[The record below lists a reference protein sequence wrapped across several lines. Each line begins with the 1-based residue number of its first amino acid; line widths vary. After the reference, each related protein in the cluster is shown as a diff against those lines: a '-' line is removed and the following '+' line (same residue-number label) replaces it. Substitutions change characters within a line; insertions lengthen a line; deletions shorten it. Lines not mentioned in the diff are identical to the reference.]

1 MSVAGVFLKHD
12 YFLKRPILCHAIGS
26 ICLISCVCSLWS
38 IGAISLNRYVRI
50 CKSNSYNKLFSW
62 RLTYFYTFCIWF
74 FALMLDVPNFADWG
88 DHTYD
93 MKTLACSYDRLAS
106 YSYTVFFIMM
116 FVSLPLLTVLFCNV
130 NIFLIVLRSKRRVRL
145 RDPSIKDGKTI
156 TMFFNETTQNQES
169 SR

>member
-1 MSVAGVFLKHD
+1 
-12 YFLKRPILCHAIGS
+12 
-26 ICLISCVCSLWS
+26 
-38 IGAISLNRYVRI
+38 
-50 CKSNSYNKLFSW
+50 
-62 RLTYFYTFCIWF
+62 
-74 FALMLDVPNFADWG
+74 MLDVPNFADWG